1 MRRLLLLVGAVVLV
15 DTMFFSAITPLLPT
29 YVERFDLSKAGAGVL
44 SGSYAAGAVIGTL
57 PAGWLAVRAGS
68 RRTLLLGLSLMA
80 VSSVGFAFAGSVAL
94 LDLLRFVDGI
104 GGACAWT
111 GGMGWLVSVTP
122 AEQRGTTI
130 GKAMSAALAGV
141 LLGPVLGAVAQGVGP
156 EVPFSVVGLFA
167 ASLAVVASRMPAPS
181 VAALGVV
188 ERPYVTAWRETR
200 VRLGAW
206 LVMVPALVFGT
217 VEVLAPLAL
226 DGLGASGLAIGAVF
240 LVAAA
245 IEGVAQVFAGRATDR
260 LGRGAPIRL
269 GLTGTLAFLL
279 VVTVPQVAWLLAA
292 VVVAGCVLSGIVNT
306 PAMTLMSDGVDR
318 AGVEHGLGFAIVNF
332 VWGGGQVVGAVAG
345 AALAGATSDVVP
357 YLLLALVCAGTLAG
371 LRGRSAALA
380 PTAMR
385 TASSAARPV
394 HS

>member
-1 MRRLLLLVGAVVLV
+1 MRRLLLLTGAVVLV

-29 YVERFDLSKAGAGVL
+29 YAERFDLSKAGAGVL
-44 SGSYAAGAVIGTL
+44 SGSYAAGAVLGTL

-68 RRTLLLGLSLMA
+68 RRTLLMGLGLMA
-80 VSSVGFAFAGSVAL
+80 CASVGFAFAGSIEL
-94 LDLLRFVDGI
+94 LDATRFLSGI
-104 GGACAWT
+104 GGACAWA
-111 GGMGWLVSVTP
+111 GGLGWLISTTP

-156 EVPFSVVGLFA
+156 KVPFSVVGLFA
-167 ASLAVVASRMPAPS
+167 ALLALVALRIPAPESIPVVA
-181 VAALGVV
+181 
-188 ERPYVTAWRETR
+188 ERPYVTAFRDAR
-200 VRLGAW
+200 VRLGGW
-206 LVMVPALVFGT
+206 LVLVPALVFGS

-226 DGLGASGLAIGAVF
+226 DGLGASGVAIGAVF
-240 LVAAA
+240 LVAAG

-279 VVTVPQVAWLLAA
+279 VVTVPDRAWLLAA

-306 PAMTLMSDGVDR
+306 PAMTVLSDGVEG
-318 AGVEHGLGFAIVNF
+318 AGLEHGLGFAIVNL

-345 AALAGATSDVVP
+345 AALASATSDTVP
-357 YLLLALVCAGTLAG
+357 YLLLAAVCAGTLTG
-371 LRGRSAALA
+371 LRGRAPALA
-380 PTAMR
+380 PVREPA
-385 TASSAARPV
+385 
-394 HS
+394 

>member
-1 MRRLLLLVGAVVLV
+1 MRRLLLLAGAVVLV

-29 YVERFDLSKAGAGVL
+29 YAERFDLSKAGAGVL
-44 SGSYAAGAVIGTL
+44 SGSYAAGAVLGTL

-68 RRTLLLGLSLMA
+68 RRTLLLGLSLMT
-80 VSSVGFAFAGSVAL
+80 VSSVGFAFAGSVVL
-94 LDLLRFVDGI
+94 LDATRFLDGI

-111 GGMGWLVSVTP
+111 GAMGWLVSVTP
-122 AEQRGTTI
+122 AAQRGTTI

-141 LLGPVLGAVAQGVGP
+141 LLGPVLGAVAQAVGP

-167 ASLAVVASRMPAPS
+167 ALLAVVALRMPVASAPP
-181 VAALGVV
+181 VV
-188 ERPYVTAWRETR
+188 TERPYATAWREAR

-226 DGLGASGLAIGAVF
+226 DDLGASGLAIGAVF
-240 LVAAA
+240 LVAAG

-269 GLTGTLAFLL
+269 GLGGTLAFLL
-279 VVTVPQVAWLLAA
+279 VVTVPEVAWLLAV

-306 PAMTLMSDGVDR
+306 PAMTLMSDGVEG
-318 AGVEHGLGFAIVNF
+318 AGLEHGLGFAIVNL
-332 VWGGGQVVGAVAG
+332 VWGGGQVIGAVVG

-357 YLLLALVCAGTLAG
+357 YLLLAAVCAGTLAG

-380 PTAMR
+380 P
-385 TASSAARPV
+385 SAAPV
-394 HS
+394 REPA